1 MASAQTVRAA
11 LAIVTTLLIG
21 GMLTGAA
28 LAQVPSPPPTPI
40 APAPGAP
47 AAADGSGWIV
57 ASALVVG
64 LLVIIGVLVKFYDM
78 RRKREA
84 EAVHLQAQISD
95 ALLRDPNLFGLP
107 VAATAHAPLWRGSPV
122 TIELTGEVP
131 DPAVREAVMRI
142 ASSEALRIRPDVEIK
157 DRLSVQAAVRV
168 A

>member
-1 MASAQTVRAA
+1 MA
-11 LAIVTTLLIG
+11 
-21 GMLTGAA
+21 
-28 LAQVPSPPPTPI
+28 PT
-40 APAPGAP
+40 AGAP

-64 LLVIIGVLVKFYDM
+64 LLVIIGVLVKFYDL

-107 VAATAHAPLWRGSPV
+107 VAATAHAPLWRGTPV

-142 ASSEALRIRPDVEIK
+142 ASSEALRIRPDVKIE
-157 DRLSVQAAVRV
+157 DRLSVHAAAHV